1 MPASSRSIHNAR
13 GTVTVIRWLLTIP
26 SAALGWMAMFA
37 AGFSMLALLQRL
49 CPPELVV
56 SGMCTAAWYRSA
68 ETAAFALS
76 AALGAALFVAL
87 PSLVAPAHR
96 ARVAGVAWLLGC
108 VYTTWLAVAVGASV
122 ALPAA
127 AAVGSGLL
135 VALRFARASRRPG

>member
-1 MPASSRSIHNAR
+1 M
-13 GTVTVIRWLLTIP
+13 TVIRWLLTLP

-56 SGMCTAAWYRSA
+56 SGMCTASWYRSA
-68 ETAAFALS
+68 ETGAFALS
-76 AALGAALFVAL
+76 AALGAALFIAL

-96 ARVAGVAWLLGC
+96 PRVAIAAWLLGC
-108 VYTTWLAVAVGASV
+108 AWTTWLAVAVGGSI

-127 AAVGSGLL
+127 AAVASGLL
-135 VALRFARASRRPG
+135 VALRFARAARRPG